1 MAAARDDCREGMAA
15 KAPALHRDR
24 SASLSSEEGA
34 AAGTLRKRANG
45 AANGDHASGGA
56 EGSRDARPE
65 DKGYNGNGH
74 GAVSRAN
81 GNAVPR
87 PLDAPA
93 LSLWQQYVL
102 ANKTHPLQTKC
113 LTTGALSL
121 RLAARV
127 GGPPAPSEAC
137 AVCVCVCARRG
148 GGRWRACAN
157 LWWPQNRRADG
168 GGKLWRPCHLEHKG
182 KAKGHHLQ
190 EGVGMHH
197 STTA

>member
-15 KAPALHRDR
+15 KAPALQRDR

-137 AVCVCVCARRG
+137 AV
-148 GGRWRACAN
+148 
-157 LWWPQNRRADG
+157 
-168 GGKLWRPCHLEHKG
+168 
-182 KAKGHHLQ
+182 
-190 EGVGMHH
+190 
-197 STTA
+197 